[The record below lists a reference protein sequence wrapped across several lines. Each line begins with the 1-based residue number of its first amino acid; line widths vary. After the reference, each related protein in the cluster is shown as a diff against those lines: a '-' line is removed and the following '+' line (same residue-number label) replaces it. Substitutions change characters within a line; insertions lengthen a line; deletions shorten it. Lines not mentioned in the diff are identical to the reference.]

1 MFEFGEE
8 RVINSLLYSM
18 PRLRARA
25 TISALPFAV
34 KRNIE
39 EEIFKRYVTDALKVM
54 TENTAALSSEGK
66 CMSKSYNDIVKP
78 GRKQAAETVSGDE
91 VAKDVISKI
100 TGSAWSAP
108 LGEVKKN
115 E

>member
-1 MFEFGEE
+1 
-8 RVINSLLYSM
+8 M

-39 EEIFKRYVTDALKVM
+39 DEIIRVYLTDAAKVIS
-54 TENTAALSSEGK
+54 ENTAAFSPEGK
-66 CMSKSYNDIVKP
+66 SMSGRYADIINP
-78 GRKQAAETVSGDE
+78 GRNKKIETRSGDE
-91 VAKDVISKI
+91 IVEDVLSRIVFSSN
-100 TGSAWSAP
+100 GAP
-108 LGEVKKN
+108 LSEVKKN

>member
-39 EEIFKRYVTDALKVM
+39 DEIFKGYVTDALKVM
-54 TENTAALSSEGK
+54 GENTAAFSGEGK
-66 CMSKSYNDIVKP
+66 CMAMRYCDIIKP
-78 GRKQAAETVSGDE
+78 DRKKTAETRSGDDIAE
-91 VAKDVISKI
+91 DVISKI
-100 TGSAWSAP
+100 TGGVRSAP